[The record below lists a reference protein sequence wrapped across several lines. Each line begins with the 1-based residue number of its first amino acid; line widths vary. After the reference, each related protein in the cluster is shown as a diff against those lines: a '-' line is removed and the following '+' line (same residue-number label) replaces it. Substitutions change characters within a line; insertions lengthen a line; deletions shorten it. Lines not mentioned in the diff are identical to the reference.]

1 MGPDFFLAGFSAISG
16 VETEFGGERNL
27 MGDIEFAAVGML
39 CGVASA
45 LIIDNKNRTIDTD
58 ILYGIILKKGIPI
71 AIMLYIF
78 GVFGAGFSLFIL
90 THYIYETVQNV
101 DRTVLDSAIIM
112 ISSTIS
118 ILVWLVTFVI
128 GMAFGIH
135 LWRMRNSK

>member
-1 MGPDFFLAGFSAISG
+1 
-16 VETEFGGERNL
+16 